1 MRAQKTE
8 LGDLKQRMSENP
20 KEVLPPRGKSLRV
33 CLSKIMAIRDT
44 IGTALLD
51 DFAMK
56 IRTFVYAAFLLF
68 ATVAYGAGSY
78 QRTRDGQ
85 TFVWRDSPERGDE
98 ATWSGKRDKDG
109 FATGSG
115 VLTWYKVEPTIVTGS
130 NILDTRRYMIMINHY
145 SGTMVRGKF
154 AEAVT
159 YVDPN
164 GKRLQPTSVKGA
176 NRPSHRKKAT
186 GAPTPGV
193 TATPAAEP
201 TPTPASQ
208 QIIIETPELTSA
220 LATPTPTP
228 EESPSPSEEE
238 PQTAVSEE
246 TATLTAKRMATQPEP
261 APEQSPSPSA
271 EESQTAAPPETAS
284 LAAKRM
290 ATPPELAPEQSPSPS
305 AQEPQNAVPT
315 QTATLTAKR
324 MATPPSEL
332 QATQLDARSTT
343 VSKPTRSDAS
353 LRSFSAP
360 PFDLPKPP
368 PTVDAQTVARLD
380 TLYQAAVKAN
390 DVAIMDEILA
400 DDFVLV
406 TDRGASLTK
415 ADLIKEAQEKRT
427 IYEQQEAEEG
437 TQKVRIWRDTAVVTA
452 LLRIKGTRDQNPFD
466 YKLWVSETYV
476 RTPTGWRYVF
486 GQPLKPDAK

>member
-1 MRAQKTE
+1 MSDDPTE
-8 LGDLKQRMSENP
+8 A
-20 KEVLPPRGKSLRV
+20 LPPRGRSLRILVVEDHANTSRVLARLLDHFGMNIRSLFV
-33 CLSKIMAIRDT
+33 CS
-44 IGTALLD
+44 ALLV
-51 DFAMK
+51 FAS
-56 IRTFVYAAFLLF
+56 
-68 ATVAYGAGSY
+68 VAYGAGSY
-78 QRTRDGQ
+78 QRTRDGK
-85 TFVWRDSPERGDE
+85 TLVWNDSPKRGEE
-98 ATWSGKRDKDG
+98 ATWSGKRDKKG
-109 FATGSG
+109 FAAGSG
-115 VLTWYKVEPTIVTGS
+115 TLTWYKVEPTIVTGS
-130 NILDTRRYMIMINHY
+130 NILDTRRNMIMINHY

-176 NRPSHRKKAT
+176 NSPSHRKKAT

-193 TATPAAEP
+193 RATPAAEP

-228 EESPSPSEEE
+228 EESPSPS
-238 PQTAVSEE
+238 
-246 TATLTAKRMATQPEP
+246 
-261 APEQSPSPSA
+261 
-271 EESQTAAPPETAS
+271 
-284 LAAKRM
+284 
-290 ATPPELAPEQSPSPS
+290 

-324 MATPPSEL
+324 MATPPSEQ
-332 QATQLDARSTT
+332 QATQRDARSTT

-476 RTPTGWRYVF
+476 RTPAGWRYVF
-486 GQPLKPDAK
+486 GQPLKPEAK

>member
-1 MRAQKTE
+1 MRTQKTE

-20 KEVLPPRGKSLRV
+20 KEVLPRRGKSLRV

-130 NILDTRRYMIMINHY
+130 NILDTRRNMIMINYY

-154 AEAVT
+154 AEAIS

-164 GKRLQPTSVKGA
+164 GKRLQPAVVRSQSPKPSQKG
-176 NRPSHRKKAT
+176 N

-201 TPTPASQ
+201 TPTPASR

-271 EESQTAAPPETAS
+271 EESQNRAPPETA
-284 LAAKRM
+284 LLGGEA
-290 ATPPELAPEQSPSPS
+290 
-305 AQEPQNAVPT
+305 
-315 QTATLTAKR
+315 
-324 MATPPSEL
+324 
-332 QATQLDARSTT
+332 DGDHRS
-343 VSKPTRSDAS
+343 
-353 LRSFSAP
+353 
-360 PFDLPKPP
+360 
-368 PTVDAQTVARLD
+368 
-380 TLYQAAVKAN
+380 
-390 DVAIMDEILA
+390 
-400 DDFVLV
+400 
-406 TDRGASLTK
+406 
-415 ADLIKEAQEKRT
+415 
-427 IYEQQEAEEG
+427 
-437 TQKVRIWRDTAVVTA
+437 
-452 LLRIKGTRDQNPFD
+452 
-466 YKLWVSETYV
+466 
-476 RTPTGWRYVF
+476 
-486 GQPLKPDAK
+486 